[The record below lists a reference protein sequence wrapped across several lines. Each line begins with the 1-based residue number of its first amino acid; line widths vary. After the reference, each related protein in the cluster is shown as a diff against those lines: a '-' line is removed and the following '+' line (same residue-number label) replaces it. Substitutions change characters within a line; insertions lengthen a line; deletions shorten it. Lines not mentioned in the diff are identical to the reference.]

1 MKHYMGIDVDILLV
15 GLKNNEAA
23 LIELGSVDQG
33 MGKVKLIRERL

>member
-1 MKHYMGIDVDILLV
+1 MRHCIGLGVDILLV